1 MEPACPSALEICS
14 DFNDVKK
21 RIYFFH
27 QLNARESPWYQ
38 MVSMEPKP
46 NFQNKN
52 IDSSLLLSLCVKT
65 FFFRQISQSFLI
77 WSLLLHAVGKTKLPW
92 RAPMFLLLSM
102 SHSYW
107 SSGTF
112 SPSSWAQLWW
122 FAPDSVSPSTMVPTQ
137 FSPLSLFTER
147 HWAMRAAPFYFWSS
161 GRKQG
166 EAVGLC
172 IHMSCCHE
180 ARGAGS
186 RMQTCQAM
194 FLYTWSHLILTKP
207 REENG
212 STVIYGEGGWFNHFM
227 SWDPSWHSSWAQ
239 TRIQY
244 YICLTTYSVYF
255 PLLQYH
261 FPDICHWEHSF
272 TEISSLIAFFTCLGL
287 SCLLLFLPHSFSK
300 SFLPNLFRH
309 PPWAYS
315 T

>member
-1 MEPACPSALEICS
+1 MEGPHVPFALHVSFLLILWH
-14 DFNDVKK
+14 
-21 RIYFFH
+21 FF
-27 QLNARESPWYQ
+27 
-38 MVSMEPKP
+38 
-46 NFQNKN
+46 
-52 IDSSLLLSLCVKT
+52 SLLMGTIMVICPWL
-65 FFFRQISQSFLI
+65 SQS
-77 WSLLLHAVGKTKLPW
+77 
-92 RAPMFLLLSM
+92 LSRG
-102 SHSYW
+102 SN
-107 SSGTF
+107 
-112 SPSSWAQLWW
+112 
-122 FAPDSVSPSTMVPTQ
+122 Q

-147 HWAMRAAPFYFWSS
+147 HWAMTAAPFYFWSS

-172 IHMSCCHE
+172 IHTSCCHE

-212 STVIYGEGGWFNHFM
+212 NTVIYAEGSWFNHFM

-244 YICLTTYSVYF
+244 YICLTTYSVNF

-261 FPDICHWEHSF
+261 FADVYHWEYSF

-287 SCLLLFLPHSFSK
+287 SCLLLFLPHSFSQVFSPK
-300 SFLPNLFRH
+300 PFQTPTLSL
-309 PPWAYS
+309 
-315 T
+315 